1 MNQKN
6 EQTPPAN
13 NMEQLQQQASSCGA
27 ECNCHAAGNSG
38 RGRWLVGGIVLLA
51 AGALVV
57 RAVMTDG
64 PKPTP
69 TKETAK
75 TFVAPAV
82 VTVPAD
88 AAAVAAPKAAT
99 ATVVGRELAGFADL
113 NALAAETT
121 AVMVFL
127 PAKAGEAVALPTAEM
142 ESAART
148 LGAKGTKVGLF
159 TLKAD
164 SADYKNVT
172 AQTAVPGVLVLV
184 KGRGMIPVSGQ
195 ITEAKLVQG
204 FVAAASAGGCGPAA
218 GGCGPAG
225 CK

>member
-99 ATVVGRELAGFADL
+99 ATVSMMHVRARARTSSGISRRVSPAQNSASV
-113 NALAAETT
+113 LAA
-121 AVMVFL
+121 
-127 PAKAGEAVALPTAEM
+127 
-142 ESAART
+142 
-148 LGAKGTKVGLF
+148 
-159 TLKAD
+159 
-164 SADYKNVT
+164 
-172 AQTAVPGVLVLV
+172 
-184 KGRGMIPVSGQ
+184 
-195 ITEAKLVQG
+195 
-204 FVAAASAGGCGPAA
+204 
-218 GGCGPAG
+218 
-225 CK
+225 